1 MRHKYAPIITLI
13 EYGPDCLEERKDV
26 ECDELLVHL
35 NNELVTWINIDGL
48 GDLSVLRILGE
59 RFNLHPLA
67 LEDVLDTNQRPKVEQ
82 YDDYL
87 FIVAKMIY
95 LDKENEI
102 GGEQVSMFLGKSFL
116 ITLQEEPERD
126 VFEPVRAGSEAGKA
140 GFAKPGSDYL
150 AYALLDSIID
160 HYFPVLES
168 IGTEIDTIEDE
179 LVDNPLVRPVGSLH
193 EHKRTL
199 TQIRRMVW
207 PLRDV
212 TNLLLH
218 EDPGLIRPETKV
230 YLRDCYDHSVQLMD
244 VVESYRDVLSGLTE
258 MHISSIGLRTNE
270 IMRILTVISAIF
282 IPLTFIAGIY
292 GMNFQHMPEL
302 AKPWGYFVCLGLML
316 PDCDRPADLFQEAP
330 LALGGAHLAPAS
342 KRWNLYPGMRCS
354 VRMRLCHL
362 AWPCRNI
369 WSSARAET
377 RSSRSRK
384 MGRVAFRHLQERRRW
399 IAAGWTWPKWICL
412 SAMRMPVTRTRRRK
426 N

>member
-1 MRHKYAPIITLI
+1 MLIRRRRVIPGEAPGVLKLAQDSPQEAPIITLI

-26 ECDELLVHL
+26 GCDELVRHL

-48 GDLSVLRILGE
+48 GDLTVLRTLGQ

-67 LEDVLDTNQRPKVEQ
+67 LEDVVETSQRPKVEQ

-87 FIVAKMIY
+87 FMITKMIY
-95 LDKENEI
+95 VDKDKEI
-102 GGEQVSMFLGKSFL
+102 SAEQVSMFLGKTFL
-116 ITLQEEPERD
+116 ITLQEEAECD
-126 VFEPVRAGSEAGKA
+126 VFEPVRSRIRSGKGRMRHAG
-140 GFAKPGSDYL
+140 PDYL

-160 HYFPVLES
+160 HYYPVLES
-168 IGTEIDTIEDE
+168 IGAEIDTIEDE

-258 MHISSIGLRTNE
+258 IHISSIGMRTNE
-270 IMRILTVISAIF
+270 IMRVLTVISSVF

-292 GMNFQHMPEL
+292 GMNFTHMPEL
-302 AKPWGYFVCLGLML
+302 SEPWGYGACLGLML
-316 PDCDRPADLFQEAP
+316 TVGVGQLLYFK
-330 LALGGAHLAPAS
+330 
-342 KRWNLYPGMRCS
+342 KRHWL
-354 VRMRLCHL
+354 
-362 AWPCRNI
+362 
-369 WSSARAET
+369 
-377 RSSRSRK
+377 
-384 MGRVAFRHLQERRRW
+384 
-399 IAAGWTWPKWICL
+399 
-412 SAMRMPVTRTRRRK
+412 
-426 N
+426 

>member
-1 MRHKYAPIITLI
+1 MFKRRRRVVPGEAPGLLKLSQDSPPAAPVITLI

-26 ECDELLVHL
+26 GCDELLVHL

-67 LEDVLDTNQRPKVEQ
+67 LEDVVDTSQRPKVEQ

-95 LDKENEI
+95 LNPGNQI
-102 GGEQVSMFLGKSFL
+102 GAEQVSMFLGETFL
-116 ITLQEEPERD
+116 ITLQEEPDRD
-126 VFEPVRAGSEAGKA
+126 VFEPVRGRIRSGKGRIRKA
-140 GFAKPGSDYL
+140 ASDYL

-160 HYFPVLES
+160 YYFPVLES
-168 IGTEIDTIEDE
+168 IGTEIDAIEDE

-258 MHISSIGLRTNE
+258 IHISSIGLRTNE

-282 IPLTFIAGIY
+282 IPLTFIAGVY

-302 AKPWGYFVCLGLML
+302 AKPWGYFVCLGMMVVIAVGQLIY
-316 PDCDRPADLFQEAP
+316 F
-330 LALGGAHLAPAS
+330 
-342 KRWNLYPGMRCS
+342 K
-354 VRMRLCHL
+354 
-362 AWPCRNI
+362 
-369 WSSARAET
+369 
-377 RSSRSRK
+377 K
-384 MGRVAFRHLQERRRW
+384 RRW
-399 IAAGWTWPKWICL
+399 L
-412 SAMRMPVTRTRRRK
+412 
-426 N
+426 